1 MEFTMDYI
9 FQLIDPA
16 LIGVL
21 VACWVIGYTVKQLPS
36 IPNWSIVF
44 IVSAAAILLTGFTLG
59 WSVES
64 LIQGILVGAFA
75 VYGNQVVQ
83 QTQKGV
89 EQNKNA

>member
-1 MEFTMDYI
+1 MEFTFDYI

-16 LIGVL
+16 LFGVL
-21 VACWVIGYTVKQLPS
+21 AACWVIGHTVKQLPS

-44 IVSAAAILLTGFTLG
+44 IVTVAAIVLTGFTLG

-75 VYGNQVVQ
+75 VYGNQLVQ
-83 QTQKGV
+83 QTKRGV
-89 EQNKNA
+89 DQQ